1 MKKLFLTALLLGL
14 AFLVACSGGG
24 GGAPINNLNPGNP
37 TPTPTPTPA
46 PAVQNGLQVTP
57 SVVSIAA
64 GATQQFSAM
73 AAFSDGSSKDMS
85 SSCQWSSSD
94 TSIATVSSSGLA
106 SGLSV
111 GVVTI
116 TAQSGSFK
124 STATLTITNAGTNL
138 LSISVTPVNTSIPV
152 NTSQQYAATG
162 NYSDGSSR
170 DLTALVSWNSTSTSV
185 ATIDVNGNATATG
198 VGSTT
203 ISATL
208 GSVSG
213 STGLSVTAPTI
224 SSITVTPVGLTLGI
238 GITQQYTATALYTNG
253 TSADL
258 STGVTWNS
266 STPSV
271 ASVNN
276 SGLAT
281 TLAAGQTTI
290 TATVGSFSD
299 TSTLTVVAANL
310 LSIAVTPSPD
320 TIAVGTNV
328 QLTATGTFDDGS
340 TQVLTAVTWSS
351 SASNVAIVDANG
363 NVTGTGVGPAT
374 ISAKSGTVTGTA
386 SLTVTA
392 ATLQSIAVTPVNP
405 TMAIGTTRQFTAT
418 GSFSDLSTQDITT
431 SVLWSSSAPAVA
443 TINDQ
448 GLATSITAGGPITIT
463 ATLGSVSG
471 STTLTVA
478 NISLVSITITPAN
491 PRIDQGTS
499 IRFTATGKFSDNSTS
514 SNLSGLSWKSS
525 KANIANVRQTGIA
538 HGKKSGSV
546 TISATASGVTGTTT
560 LTVGTGTLQSIV
572 ISPANPSVA
581 AGSTQQFT
589 ATGTFSDASTQDV
602 TLNTHWSSSVSSV
615 ATIANGPGAG
625 LATTTGVG
633 TTVIGANSGGV
644 TATTNLSTH

>member
-1 MKKLFLTALLLGL
+1 MKKLVLTALLISL
-14 AFLVACSGGG
+14 ALLVACSGGG
-24 GGAPINNLNPGNP
+24 SGAPGNNLKPGAP
-37 TPTPTPTPA
+37 APTPTPTPA
-46 PAVQNGLQVTP
+46 PATQNGVQVSP

-73 AAFSDGSSKDMS
+73 ASFSDGSSKDMS
-85 SSCQWSSSD
+85 SSSQWSSSD

-106 SGLSV
+106 SGVSV

-116 TAQSGSFK
+116 KAVSGAFQ

-138 LSISVTPVNTSIPV
+138 LSISVTPVNASIPV

-170 DLTALVSWNSTSTSV
+170 DLTALVSWNSNTTSV

-198 VGSTT
+198 VGSAT

-208 GSVSG
+208 GAISG
-213 STGLSVTAPTI
+213 STGLTVTSPTI

-238 GITQQYTATALYTNG
+238 GVTQQYTATALFTNG

-258 STGVTWNS
+258 SAGVTWTS
-266 STPSV
+266 SLPNV
-271 ASVNN
+271 ASINS

-281 TLAAGQTTI
+281 TLTAGQTTI
-290 TATVGSFSD
+290 TATVGAFSD

-320 TIAVGTNV
+320 TIAVGTSV

-351 SASNVAIVDANG
+351 SASGVAIVDASG

-374 ISAKSGTVTGTA
+374 ISAKSGTVTGNA
-386 SLTVTA
+386 SVTVTA
-392 ATLQSIAVTPVNP
+392 ATLQSIAVTPANP
-405 TMAIGTTRQFTAT
+405 SMAIGTTRQFTAT
-418 GSFSDLSTQDITT
+418 GTFSDSSTQDITT
-431 SVLWSSSAPAVA
+431 SVLWSSSAPTVA
-443 TINDQ
+443 TINNQ
-448 GLATSITAGGPITIT
+448 GTATSIKVGTSTIT
-463 ATLGSVSG
+463 ATLGAASG

-478 NISLVSITITPAN
+478 NISLVSIAITPAN

-499 IRFTATGKFSDNSTS
+499 IRFTATGTFSDNSTS
-514 SNLSGLSWKSS
+514 TSLSGLSWKSS
-525 KANIANVRQTGIA
+525 KPNIANVRQTGIA

-546 TISATASGVTGTTT
+546 TISATASGVTGSTT
-560 LTVGTGTLQSIV
+560 LTVGTGTLQSIT
-572 ISPANPSVA
+572 ITPANSSVA

-602 TLNTHWSSSVSSV
+602 TLNTHWSSSVASV

-625 LATTTGVG
+625 LATTSGIG
-633 TTVIGANSGGV
+633 TTVIGGNSGGV